1 MELSHAPEAFEIM
14 ANRSQTLCRIVR
26 VALALAVL
34 GLALSDSRGAQAP
47 SSGVDIP
54 KTPPGEQFSAWL
66 AAFNSGDKSEL
77 EKFRSHFDKPEEH
90 KVEGVF
96 AFRQQTGGFD
106 LRKIEESSATKL
118 TGLVQERDSDQFA
131 RFSLEVEPAA
141 PNRVTHIDLRAVER
155 PAEFAIPR
163 LSQSDLLD
171 ALRAKLQKDAT
182 AEKFAGAALLA
193 KDGKPIFTGAYGMA
207 DREKK
212 VPNTLTT
219 KFRIGSMNKMFT
231 AVSILQ
237 LVQAGKISLND
248 SVGKYLTDYPN
259 KDIATKVTI
268 YQLLTHT
275 GGTGDFFGPQFD
287 AHRLEL
293 KTLQDYL
300 KLYGDRAPEF
310 EPGSRWEYSNYG
322 FLMLGV
328 VVERV
333 SGKSYYDY
341 VSENVYAPAGMTSTG
356 SLPEDQNV
364 PDLSVGYTQFMGNGV
379 QHNTDTLPYR
389 GTSAG
394 GGYCTVE
401 DFLRFANALTN
412 HKLLNAQSTELLT
425 SGKVV
430 TPGGEKYAFG
440 FMDAKPGTAQH
451 HFGHGGGA
459 PGMNGAFEI
468 FPQSGYVIVVLSNL
482 DPPAASRISDFIV
495 NRLSAN

>member
-1 MELSHAPEAFEIM
+1 M
-14 ANRSQTLCRIVR
+14 ANRSQTLRR
-26 VALALAVL
+26 VGRVVLALAVL
-34 GLALSDSRGAQAP
+34 GLPLSNSRSAQTQSA
-47 SSGVDIP
+47 GVDIP
-54 KTPPGEQFSAWL
+54 KTPPGEQFAAWY
-66 AAFNSGDKSEL
+66 AAFNSGDKAEL

-141 PNRVTHIDLRAVER
+141 PYHVTRIDLRAVER
-155 PAEFAIPR
+155 PAGFAIPR

-171 ALRAKLQKDAT
+171 ALRGKLQRDA
-182 AEKFAGAALLA
+182 AADKFAGAVLLA
-193 KDGKPIFTGAYGMA
+193 KDGKAIFTGAYGMA

-212 VPNTLTT
+212 IPNTLTT

-237 LVQAGKISLND
+237 LVQAGKISLD
-248 SVGKYLTDYPN
+248 APVGKYITDYPN

-268 YQLLTHT
+268 QQLLTHT

-300 KLYGDRAPEF
+300 KLYGERAPEF
-310 EPGSRWEYSNYG
+310 EPGTRWEYSNYG

-341 VSENVYAPAGMTSTG
+341 VSENIYAPAGMTSTG

-364 PDLSVGYTQFMGNGV
+364 PNLSIGYTQFTGNGV
-379 QHNTDTLPYR
+379 QRNTDTLPYR

-412 HKLLNAQSTELLT
+412 HKLLNAQNTELLT
-425 SGKVV
+425 SGKVA

-440 FMDAKPGTAQH
+440 FMDAKPGTPQR

-459 PGMNGAFEI
+459 PGMNGDLQI
-468 FPQSGYVIVVLSNL
+468 FPQSGYVIAVLSNL
-482 DPPAASRISDFIV
+482 DPPAATRISDFIV
-495 NRLSAN
+495 NRLPDN

>member
-1 MELSHAPEAFEIM
+1 M
-14 ANRSQTLCRIVR
+14 AKRTSASRRTVLI
-26 VALALAVL
+26 ALALSL
-34 GLALSDSRGAQAP
+34 G
-47 SSGVDIP
+47 SSGITGRATGSTQTQSTTVEIP
-54 KTPPGEQFSAWL
+54 KTPPGEQFAAWY
-66 AAFNSGDKSEL
+66 AAFNSGDKAEL

-141 PNRVTHIDLRAVER
+141 PYHVTHIDLRAVER
-155 PAEFAIPR
+155 PAEFPIPR

-171 ALRAKLQKDAT
+171 ALRGKLQKDVA
-182 AEKFAGAALLA
+182 ADKFAGAALLA

-212 VPNTLTT
+212 TPNTLTT

-237 LVQAGKISLND
+237 LVQAGKISLD
-248 SVGKYLTDYPN
+248 APVGKYLTDYPN
-259 KDIATKVTI
+259 KDVATKVTI
-268 YQLLTHT
+268 QQLLTHT

-300 KLYGDRAPEF
+300 KLYGERAPEF

-341 VSENVYAPAGMTSTG
+341 VSENIYTPAGMTSTG
-356 SLPEDQNV
+356 SLPEDQNI

-379 QHNTDTLPYR
+379 QRNTDTLPYR

-412 HKLLNAQSTELLT
+412 HKLLNAQNTELLT
-425 SGKVV
+425 SGKVA

-440 FMDAKPGTAQH
+440 FMDAKPGTPEH

-459 PGMNGAFEI
+459 PGMNGDLEI

-482 DPPAASRISDFIV
+482 DPPAASRISDFIA
-495 NRLSAN
+495 NRLPAS